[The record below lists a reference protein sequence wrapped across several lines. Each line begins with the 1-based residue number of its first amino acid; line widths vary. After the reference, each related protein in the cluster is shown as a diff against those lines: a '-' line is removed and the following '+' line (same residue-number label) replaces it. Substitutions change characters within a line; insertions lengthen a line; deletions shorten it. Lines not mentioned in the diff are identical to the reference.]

1 MSFKKNLEPT
11 DVSLT
16 SFEVYK
22 SFSFTERDSGSG
34 VFAVPLTKGTDS
46 TLFDFSTQTG
56 TSKTISGSI
65 FYKVPNYHMIN
76 NVMLVREIHSHHKYF
91 DKLT

>member
-46 TLFDFSTQTG
+46 TLFDFSTQTYLPQLCFYV
-56 TSKTISGSI
+56 KNKKCRLNIEQNQI
-65 FYKVPNYHMIN
+65 F
-76 NVMLVREIHSHHKYF
+76 R
-91 DKLT
+91 